1 MYKMGNHL
9 SVIYQQKHM
18 SDCSKHPFAVTE
30 SYCKW
35 QLMLFKLDPYNH
47 HAIKKGLAMAL
58 WKFVGHQYL
67 PETLHFERHFCT
79 IDKTR

>member
-1 MYKMGNHL
+1 MRNHL
-9 SVIYQQKHM
+9 SLIYQQKHT
-18 SDCSKHPFAVTE
+18 SDCKL
-30 SYCKW
+30 
-35 QLMLFKLDPYNH
+35 QIMLFKLDPYNH
-47 HAIKKGLAMAL
+47 HAIKKGLATAL